1 MPLPAAPRRDPR
13 RKAGALPDAA
23 RERGRGAPVPEAER
37 PYHHG
42 DLRSALLEQAL
53 LLVKERGPRGFTL
66 REVARRAGV
75 SHAAPYRHFADR
87 SALLTAVAAAGSVEL
102 GVAVQAALDD
112 AVAGSGRGGERS
124 AARKRARKP
133 AEVLRARFLAAGFA
147 YVRFAIERPAYFQ
160 VMFFAQEIDQ
170 TDPSM
175 LAAKGRTFG
184 ILLDFIG
191 DGQRNG
197 LVVAGD
203 PETIAIPIWAMHHG
217 LACLASGGAFAAHG
231 AKTLR
236 SIIDD
241 AHAALLDG
249 LLREAPGKG
258 RRTATKGSSA
268 KRRSM

>member
-13 RKAGALPDAA
+13 RKVGALPGAA

-42 DLRSALLEQAL
+42 DLRSALVEQAL
-53 LLVKERGPRGFTL
+53 LLVKERGPQGFTL

-112 AVAGSGRGGERS
+112 AVAGSGRGGEKS
-124 AARKRARKP
+124 PGARKP

-160 VMFFAQEIDQ
+160 VMFLAQEIDQ
-170 TDPSM
+170 ADPSM
-175 LAAKGRTFG
+175 LAAKGRTLG

-191 DGQRNG
+191 DG
-197 LVVAGD
+197 
-203 PETIAIPIWAMHHG
+203 
-217 LACLASGGAFAAHG
+217 
-231 AKTLR
+231 
-236 SIIDD
+236 
-241 AHAALLDG
+241 
-249 LLREAPGKG
+249 
-258 RRTATKGSSA
+258 
-268 KRRSM
+268 